1 MPELQEVNP
10 EEGEQF
16 THATVVLKSPEQSSL
31 LFRQLHCVVKVTLSI
46 LSQQE
51 EDRGLLILYLWMSG
65 FFVVIGCC
73 FS

>member
-51 EDRGLLILYLWMSG
+51 DRGLLILYLWMSV
-65 FFVVIGCC
+65 FVVVIGCC